1 MSVNNDKVGIGTTA
15 PSEKLQVAGAGL
27 ATQWKTSSDVRLKKD
42 ITTIDNA
49 LDKVSVL
56 RGVEFK
62 WRTEE
67 YPDKGLD
74 EGKKIGL
81 IAQEVEKV
89 LPEVVSTDNKG
100 YKSVEYAN
108 IVGVLVEAVKDLK
121 VQNEAFKAQ
130 NEALKALVCQDHP
143 EAEICQE

>member
-1 MSVNNDKVGIGTTA
+1 M
-15 PSEKLQVAGAGL
+15 
-27 ATQWKTSSDVRLKKD
+27 
-42 ITTIDNA
+42 
-49 LDKVSVL
+49 

-67 YPDKGLD
+67 YPDKSFD

-89 LPEVVSTDNKG
+89 LPEAVRTDKEG
-100 YKSVEYAN
+100 YKSVEYAD

-121 VQNEAFKAQ
+121 KL
-130 NEALKALVCQDHP
+130 NEALKAQDEELKRQNEELRTRIEALESRLVN
-143 EAEICQE
+143 